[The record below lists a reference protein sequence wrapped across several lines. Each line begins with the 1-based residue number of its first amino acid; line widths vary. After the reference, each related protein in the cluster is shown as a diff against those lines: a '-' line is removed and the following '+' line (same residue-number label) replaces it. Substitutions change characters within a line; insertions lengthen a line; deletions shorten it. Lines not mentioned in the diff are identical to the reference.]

1 MKTTLFFKRLD
12 LLLQIA
18 AFLIPIYNAVI
29 DSGNNSILVLYPA
42 VGLVQ
47 VVSCT
52 LHSIF
57 LNKFL
62 RSKWRGYYEAALLVF
77 IAMAGIGAIA
87 EIGIPGFVSIIT
99 MLFSALMAIWYGYF
113 SYTETQY
120 IRRVVGRKEFT

>member
-1 MKTTLFFKRLD
+1 MKTTLFLKRLD

-18 AFLIPIYNAVI
+18 ALLIPIYNAVI

-57 LNKFL
+57 LDKFL
-62 RSKWRGYYEAALLVF
+62 RSKWRGYYETALLVF
-77 IAMAGIGAIA
+77 IPTAILIGATCNPI
-87 EIGIPGFVSIIT
+87 FVSLIVT
-99 MLFSALMAIWYGYF
+99 LFSAVMAIWYGYF

-120 IRRVVGRKEFT
+120 IRRIVGRKEFT

>member
-18 AFLIPIYNAVI
+18 ALLIPIYRQVL
-29 DSGNNSILVLYPA
+29 DSSYLFVLVLYSA

-57 LNKFL
+57 LDKFL
-62 RSKWRGYYEAALLVF
+62 RSKWRGYYETALLVF
-77 IAMAGIGAIA
+77 IPTAILIGATCNPI
-87 EIGIPGFVSIIT
+87 FVSLIVT
-99 MLFSALMAIWYGYF
+99 LFSAVMAIWYGYF

-120 IRRVVGRKEFT
+120 IRRIVGRKEFT